1 MRFVEKEHAM
11 AVKPFDPMNAPVARN
26 TASDKAAMMAELNK
40 VILKL
45 REAGVQLQ
53 GQFKWR
59 MTGEPYWNPVGFD
72 FMCDDWQRL
81 HDAAAK
87 SSRLGFD
94 IIDMPG
100 TDPWLRAG
108 IQSVGFTQ
116 IGKPPFIHL
125 DIAVNRP
132 GLCRIYILTQARERR
147 IDNLKRAK
155 VVTARDTDVFKE
167 IYKRVLAIGLDLDLH
182 IGSHLEAG
190 RSRLEGINF
199 VAKNHQ
205 LLMDGLTALTYPGGA
220 KVFAPGSKLMAGH
233 LPLQLSYKATEGT
246 GFRQIWYAPRPDQP
260 VGQPAADMDARFSA
274 HFGDSRN
281 LPDLSSIHCAIS
293 PTLCN
298 IHIDEMGFVLADEK
312 GNAIVDPDALR
323 HILVELLW
331 KTNLQG
337 KLPFWALDRINFD
350 IASSPLAFSR
360 MGIGVDVKQS
370 KRLKVS
376 LRGSCAVDGAM
387 ECSGTVTVGRGF

>member
-1 MRFVEKEHAM
+1 M
-11 AVKPFDPMNAPVARN
+11 AVPPFDPMNAPIAKN
-26 TASDKAAMMAELNK
+26 SAADIAATSAKLNA

-45 REAGVQLQ
+45 REAGVQLA
-53 GQFKWR
+53 GNFKWR
-59 MTGEPYWNPVGFD
+59 MAGEPYWNPVGFD
-72 FMCDDWQRL
+72 FMCSDWQRL
-81 HDAAAK
+81 HDVASK
-87 SSRLGFD
+87 SRRLGFD
-94 IIDMPG
+94 LADMPG
-100 TDPWLRAG
+100 YDPWLRAG
-108 IQSVGFTQ
+108 IKSVGFTQ
-116 IGKPPFIHL
+116 IGKPPLVHL
-125 DIAVNRP
+125 DIAINRP
-132 GLCRIYILTQARERR
+132 GLCRMYILTQAHERR
-147 IDNLKRAK
+147 LDNLKRAK

-167 IYKRVLAIGLDLDLH
+167 IYKRVLALGLDLDFH

-205 LLMDGLTALTYPGGA
+205 VLIDALTTLTYPGGG
-220 KVFAPGSKLMAGH
+220 KVFAAGSKSMSGH

-246 GFRQIWYAPRPDQP
+246 GFRQIWWAPRPDQP
-260 VGQPAADMDARFSA
+260 VGQPSADMNARFSA
-274 HFGDSRN
+274 NFGDSRN
-281 LPDLSSIHCAIS
+281 LPDLSSLHCAVS

-312 GNAIVDPDALR
+312 GNVIVNPDALR

-360 MGIGVDVKQS
+360 AGVGVDVVQS

-376 LRGSCAVDGAM
+376 LRGSCAIDGAM
-387 ECSGTVTVGRGF
+387 ECSGTVTFGRSF

>member
-1 MRFVEKEHAM
+1 MG
-11 AVKPFDPMNAPVARN
+11 VKPFDPMNAPVARN
-26 TASDKAAMMAELNK
+26 TAADTAAMMAELNK

-45 REAGVQLQ
+45 YEAGIQLQ

-81 HDAAAK
+81 HDAAVK
-87 SSRLGFD
+87 SARLGFD

-100 TDPWLRAG
+100 SDPWLRAG
-108 IQSVGFTQ
+108 IKSVGFTQ
-116 IGKPPFIHL
+116 IGKPPFVHL

-147 IDNLKRAK
+147 LDNLKRAK

-167 IYKRVLAIGLDLDLH
+167 IYKRVLALGLDLDLH

-190 RSRLEGINF
+190 RSRLDGINF

-205 LLMDGLTALTYPGGA
+205 LLMDGLAALTYPGGA

-246 GFRQIWYAPRPDQP
+246 GFRQIWWAPRPDQP
-260 VGQPAADMDARFSA
+260 VGQPSADMDARFSA

-281 LPDLSSIHCAIS
+281 LPDLSSVHCAIS

-312 GNAIVDPDALR
+312 GNPIVDPDALR
-323 HILVELLW
+323 HILVELVW

-337 KLPFWALDRINFD
+337 KLPFWALDRVNFD

-360 MGIGVDVKQS
+360 VGIGVDVKQS

-387 ECSGTVTVGRGF
+387 ECSGTVTVGRSF